1 MKKVRQTTWP
11 YLILVSGPLD
21 PLAKDVL
28 GGEGRLVDVDGPNLK
43 VALLAGGD
51 CVAAVAV
58 VASGSIWEISVR
70 RNMGLY
76 ALRLVVTIN
85 SRQRLRP
92 FRRCGMIHYPRRR
105 RCPYYLNRFKLVT

>member
-1 MKKVRQTTWP
+1 MKKVRQTAWP

-51 CVAAVAV
+51 CVAAVA
-58 VASGSIWEISVR
+58 AESGGG
-70 RNMGLY
+70 MPLKAAK
-76 ALRLVVTIN
+76 ALAALDVPDFDGTHAG
-85 SRQRLRP
+85 
-92 FRRCGMIHYPRRR
+92 C
-105 RCPYYLNRFKLVT
+105 